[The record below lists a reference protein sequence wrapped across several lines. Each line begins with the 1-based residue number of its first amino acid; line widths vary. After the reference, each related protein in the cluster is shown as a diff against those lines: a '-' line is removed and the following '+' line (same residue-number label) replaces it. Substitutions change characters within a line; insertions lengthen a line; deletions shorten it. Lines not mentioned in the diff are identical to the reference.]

1 MIKGFDESIE
11 VKVADFGFLLT
22 FSESIILEMSDSIQK
37 GNLD

>member
-1 MIKGFDESIE
+1 MIKGLDEPIE
-11 VKVADFGFLLT
+11 VKVAHFGLLLT